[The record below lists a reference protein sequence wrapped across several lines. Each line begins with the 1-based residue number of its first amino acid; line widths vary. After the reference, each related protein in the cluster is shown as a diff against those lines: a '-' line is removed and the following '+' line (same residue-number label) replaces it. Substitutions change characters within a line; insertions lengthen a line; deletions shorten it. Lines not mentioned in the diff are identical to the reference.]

1 MTYNFR
7 LVARPIGAPFHLRY
21 GSPTLSSSLA
31 FAHRLARGLVRWLWR
46 FVPIPVT
53 LSQRER
59 VRSCA
64 GALVGIGCVGVTMRA
79 LPGLPGDVPLLV
91 APMGASAVLLF
102 AVPASPLAQPWSL
115 IGGNLV
121 AATVG
126 VACAQW
132 IADPVLAASVAIAGA
147 IGAMFALRCVHP
159 PSGAVALTAVVGGP
173 AVHALGFRF
182 VAEPIALQSAA
193 LLGAALV
200 YHALTGHR
208 YPHGGAARPHAD
220 SNAHAAAAPLH
231 ARFVRADLEAALKNR
246 SEWLDVAPEDL
257 ESLLR
262 ETELRAYART
272 FDELSCA
279 EIMSRRPISIA
290 PDTPLPAAMTLL
302 ERHRIK
308 ALPVVDADARV
319 VGIVTRADLSKAA
332 PYATPGFLRNLS
344 ARLPRSLVGPAFVAR
359 AVMSTRVHTVRTTTP
374 IAELVPLFADHGHHH
389 IPVVDADHQLA
400 GIVTQADLIAGLYR
414 QSQVRLAA

>member
-1 MTYNFR
+1 M
-7 LVARPIGAPFHLRY
+7 
-21 GSPTLSSSLA
+21 SSSLA

-53 LSQRER
+53 LSRRER

-359 AVMSTRVHTVRTTTP
+359 ARR
-374 IAELVPLFADHGHHH
+374 
-389 IPVVDADHQLA
+389 
-400 GIVTQADLIAGLYR
+400 
-414 QSQVRLAA
+414 